1 MSNSILFISPYR
13 HLAQTARHVIASMGL
28 KKIPAE
34 ISYDYQALK
43 VLKNYPDVKIVISR
57 GGTLKF
63 LGGRTDLALVNIGSS
78 IFDLMEALEVLTKNG
93 CKKIA
98 VVTQDNIQGLKSG
111 TINLSGIEISLS
123 LVLVPMIL

>member
-13 HLAQTARHVIASMGL
+13 HLAQTARHVIASIRAR
-28 KKIPAE
+28 IPVE

-63 LGGRTDLALVNIGSS
+63 LGGRTDLALVNIRFLYST
-78 IFDLMEALEVLTKNG
+78 LWKL
-93 CKKIA
+93 
-98 VVTQDNIQGLKSG
+98 
-111 TINLSGIEISLS
+111 
-123 LVLVPMIL
+123 